1 MNIRRQKRT
10 EGGPISHGPFVSRVR
25 SRRVRRASF
34 FVVACLL
41 CLDPSLKAQARNQ
54 GSQEYPVKLAFV
66 YNFTKFVE
74 WPPGSY
80 SGAGS
85 PLTICIVG
93 DDPFSPE
100 LEGELQTRE
109 VRGHPVKI
117 EKLRPD
123 DELKAC
129 QIVFVPLTAETHATR
144 IVMRLKRSSTLTIGE
159 TEGFA
164 MLGGII
170 NLTIDGNKLH
180 FEVNPIAADRAGLK
194 ISSKLLSLAK
204 IVKEQNPGGQ
214 N

>member
-1 MNIRRQKRT
+1 MNMRTQKRT
-10 EGGPISHGPFVSRVR
+10 EGRPTLHWLIVSRVR
-25 SRRVRRASF
+25 SRRARRASTL
-34 FVVACLL
+34 VVACWLTL
-41 CLDPSLKAQARNQ
+41 NSSLKAQSRNQ
-54 GSQEYPVKLAFV
+54 ESEEYPVKLAFL

-74 WPPGSY
+74 WPPRSY
-80 SGAGS
+80 GEAGS

-93 DDPFSPE
+93 DDPFSPD

-117 EKLRPD
+117 KKLKPD
-123 DELKAC
+123 ADLNAC
-129 QIVFVPLTAETHATR
+129 QIVFVPLTAETHAIS
-144 IVMRLKRSSTLTIGE
+144 IVMRLKRSNTLTIGE

-170 NLTIDGNKLH
+170 NLTIEENKLH

-204 IVKEQNPGGQ
+204 IVKEQD
-214 N
+214 